1 MPMAS
6 ATTERF
12 DVGDHLNSPEE
23 VVAYLDAVLEE
34 GDDRLLLLAL
44 RNIVK
49 SKGFASVAKRAGLR
63 RETLYQ
69 ALSED
74 GNPRLS
80 TLHGILGE
88 LGMRLSV
95 APLAK
100 SA

>member
-1 MPMAS
+1 MAS

-12 DVGDHLNSPEE
+12 DVADHVNSPEE
-23 VVAYLDAVLEE
+23 AVAYLDAVLEE

-44 RNIVK
+44 RNVVK

-63 RETLYQ
+63 WETLQ
-69 ALSED
+69 ALSEA

-80 TLHGILGE
+80 TLHGVLGE

>member
-1 MPMAS
+1 MAS

-12 DVGDHLNSPEE
+12 DVADHLDTPEE
-23 VVAYLDAVLEE
+23 VAAYLEAILEE

-44 RNIVK
+44 RDVVK
-49 SKGFASVAKRAGLR
+49 SKGFANVAKRAGLR

-80 TLHGILGE
+80 TLCGVLGE

>member
-1 MPMAS
+1 MAS
-6 ATTERF
+6 ATTTRF
-12 DVGDHLNSPEE
+12 DVADHLNSPEE
-23 VVAYLDAVLEE
+23 IAAYLDAVLEE

-44 RNIVK
+44 RDVVK
-49 SKGFASVAKRAGLR
+49 SKGFASVASRAGLR

-88 LGMRLSV
+88 LGLRVSV

-100 SA
+100 SV

>member
-1 MPMAS
+1 MAS
-6 ATTERF
+6 ATTKRF
-12 DVGDHLNSPEE
+12 DVTDHLDSPEE
-23 VVAYLDAVLEE
+23 VAAYLDAILEE

-44 RNIVK
+44 RDVVK
-49 SKGFASVAKRAGLR
+49 SKGFASVANRTGLR

-74 GNPRLS
+74 GNPRIS
-80 TLHGILGE
+80 TLHGVLGE
-88 LGMRLSV
+88 LGMRISV